1 MIQEEKNDLAEDEK
15 VIEEN
20 PKVCEPNK
28 VEIKGSHLSL
38 ESCEEESAEEDVVDG
53 LGMEKDSGVRAE
65 VHFEFCND
73 T

>member
-1 MIQEEKNDLAEDEK
+1 MDKIWRGRITYDAYNRSGRSNYCTGPDIALQ
-15 VIEEN
+15 
-20 PKVCEPNK
+20 
-28 VEIKGSHLSL
+28 
-38 ESCEEESAEEDVVDG
+38 SCEEESAEEDVVDG